1 MPRIDVK
8 ALEQV
13 MRRHNFLFKHQIANL
28 VGISYDRLTQIIVGG
43 ECEVEEDIVVR
54 LCAGLECQREEIV
67 VGDEEAGEA
76 DGGP

>member
-28 VGISYDRLTQIIVGG
+28 VGISYDRLTQIIVEGK
-43 ECEVEEDIVVR
+43 CEVEEDIVER
-54 LCAGLECQREEIV
+54 LCAGLECRREEIIV
-67 VGDEEAGEA
+67 RDDESGEVGE
-76 DGGP
+76 GP